1 VFITELEINN
11 FKSFS
16 GITKIP
22 FFEGFAVISG
32 PNGSGKSN
40 IIDSILFVLA
50 LAGSSSLRAEK
61 LTDLINLNNNRNY
74 AEVSAAF
81 SDGTKIRRRIKRA
94 AHGYYSYYY
103 LNDRVTTQSEL
114 LDYLSRFGIK
124 PEGYNVVMQ
133 GDITRIMEM
142 SDNERRRI
150 IDEIAGVSEF
160 ENKKEQA
167 LQELEVVRERIERE
181 EIVLRELQ
189 SRLEELTAE
198 RERAVDYRT
207 LQDEIGRL
215 ERSRM
220 TAALRGKER
229 ELEALLQVMEEKNRE
244 LEKVQAQ
251 RAKREQELLSRQEIL
266 AGIEAQINEKS
277 GPEYMGLV
285 ASLEEKK
292 GIIKAARQGIE
303 RSKKEKEENGE
314 TLNRIYMDLKRAEER
329 VRECTEQVRT
339 LSIDRA
345 NLSMEIAGRKAEIER
360 IEGEIS
366 RHGKE
371 VEGAKEEIL
380 SLMKEIDER
389 KEARTSLL
397 RDQDILIERSRLRT
411 SEIERLETLIQRN
424 AEEKEEKSRTCS
436 DCRGLVRETEARKDA
451 LDREL
456 AALESRLFASRSAL
470 ERAREEVKNRQA
482 ELARLEAQQQARGEG
497 ESRALEAV
505 SGMDGVHGTIAALGK
520 APKDYATALNV
531 AAGGRLGYVV
541 VDNDIIAAQAITYLK
556 ENRLG
561 RLTFLPLSRLR
572 PPTFPPL
579 REKGIVDYAVNLLEY
594 DPRFDSAFRVVFGTT
609 VIVETLDQA
618 RNLMGKYRMATLEG
632 ELLEKSGVMT
642 GGYLKKSRGF
652 GIAAGEDIARVRQ
665 ILADAETE
673 VADQEEI
680 IRALTAE
687 VDKKRE
693 NRSAII
699 DEMTRNRAM
708 AEEAEKR
715 VQALEE
721 EGGTLQANLS
731 TLQAEVQGGADQ
743 LADLESRMG
752 AVNDE
757 LARLNGTLEEK
768 KRALD
773 DSRIPALMERVE
785 KQKQEFGEEERRL
798 RNKESDITDAQR
810 ERQYFTKR
818 VEELGEDRTRVQEKN
833 ASLDT
838 EVASLEEQISQAT
851 SDIKDLEGRLKE
863 FSSDLEKLRAER
875 DQALD
880 SVRAGERSI
889 GDAESGMERVR
900 LQITALQDRENGL
913 RGEIESLRGSAGE
926 SEETEL
932 TIEQIESRLKEAQES
947 LLAMGAVNML
957 AIEEYERVKGR
968 VDERTEKKETLSRE
982 RTTLIERIEKFE
994 EMKYNAF
1001 MTAFREIDTN
1011 FREIFARLTSGNGHL
1026 VLLNEEDPFK
1036 GGLTFAVQPQEKKV
1050 HLLSALSGGEKSI
1063 VTLSF
1068 IFAIQ
1073 KYMPA
1078 PFYAMDEIDMFLDG
1092 SNVERIAAMI
1102 KELSGNA
1109 QSIIV
1114 SLRKPMIEKAD
1125 RILGVTLR
1133 PDKSTLVTGV
1143 KANG

>member
-61 LTDLINLNNNRNY
+61 LTDLINLNSNRNY
-74 AEVSAAF
+74 AEVSAIF

-103 LNDRVTTQSEL
+103 LNDRVTTQTEL

-160 ENKKEQA
+160 ECKKEQA

-198 RERAVDYRT
+198 RERAVDYRE
-207 LQDEIGRL
+207 LQEEIGRL

-220 TAALRGKER
+220 NAALKGKER

-244 LEKVQAQ
+244 LETIQGQ
-251 RAKREQELLSRQEIL
+251 RTEREKELLAKQEIL
-266 AGIEAQINEKS
+266 AGIESQINEKS
-277 GPEYMGLV
+277 GPEYMGLI

-292 GIIKAARQGIE
+292 SSIKSTQQAIE
-303 RSKKEKEENGE
+303 RLKKEKEENGE
-314 TLNRIYMDLKRAEER
+314 TLNRIYMDLKRAEQR
-329 VRECTEQVRT
+329 VRECTDLVRT

-360 IEGEIS
+360 LEKEIA
-366 RHGKE
+366 RHGQE

-380 SLMKEIDER
+380 SLMKEVDVH
-389 KEARTSLL
+389 KETRASLL

-411 SEIERLETLIQRN
+411 SEIERLESLIQRN
-424 AEEKEEKSRTCS
+424 AEEKEEKSRICGE
-436 DCRGLVRETEARKDA
+436 CRGLIQQTESQKEA

-456 AALESRLFASRSAL
+456 AGLESRLFGSRSTL
-470 ERAREEVKNRQA
+470 ERAREEVKTRQA

-520 APKDYATALNV
+520 APRDFATALNV

-541 VDNDIIAAQAITYLK
+541 VDNDTIAAQAISYLK

-572 PPTFPPL
+572 PPSFPSL
-579 REKGIVDYAVNLLEY
+579 REKGVIDYAVNLLEY
-594 DPRFDSAFRVVFGTT
+594 DPRFDSAFQVVFGTT
-609 VIVETLDQA
+609 VIVETLDRA
-618 RNLMGKYRMATLEG
+618 RSLLGKYRMATLEG

-665 ILADAETE
+665 ILLEAEKE
-673 VADQEEI
+673 VTDHEEV
-680 IRALTAE
+680 IRSLTAE

-693 NRSAII
+693 NRSGII
-699 DEMTRNRAM
+699 DEMTRNRAH

-715 VQALEE
+715 VLALEQ
-721 EGGTLQANLS
+721 EGNSLQETLS
-731 TLQAEVQGGADQ
+731 GIRSEVQGGADQ
-743 LADLESRMG
+743 HAALESRMEE
-752 AVNDE
+752 VNRE
-757 LARLNGTLEEK
+757 IGRLNEMLEEK
-768 KRALD
+768 KKQLD
-773 DSRIPALMERVE
+773 DSRIPALMEQAE

-810 ERQYFTKR
+810 ERQYFSKR
-818 VEELGEDRTRVQEKN
+818 VEELGEEKARVQEKN
-833 ASLDT
+833 LSIDT
-838 EVASLEEQISQAT
+838 EITTSETQITQAKT
-851 SDIKDLEGRLKE
+851 DIKDLEGRLKE
-863 FSSDLEKLRAER
+863 FSSDLEKLRADR
-875 DQALD
+875 DRALEC
-880 SVRAGERSI
+880 VRAGERSI
-889 GDAESGMERVR
+889 SDADGGMERVR
-900 LQITALQDRENGL
+900 LQLTALQDRENGL
-913 RGEIESLRGSAGE
+913 RGEIETLREAAGE

-932 TIEQIESRLKEAQES
+932 TIQQIETRLKEAQES

-982 RTTLIERIEKFE
+982 RTTLLERIEKFE

-1001 MTAFREIDTN
+1001 MTAFQAIDGN
-1011 FREIFARLTSGNGHL
+1011 FREIFARLTSGSGHL
-1026 VLLNEEDPFK
+1026 VLLNEEDPFR
-1036 GGLTFAVQPQEKKV
+1036 GGLTFAVQPQDKKV

-1133 PDKSTLVTGV
+1133 SDKSTLVTGV

>member
-61 LTDLINLNNNRNY
+61 LTDLINLNSNRNY
-74 AEVSAAF
+74 AEVSAIF

-94 AHGYYSYYY
+94 THGYYSYYY
-103 LNDRVTTQSEL
+103 LNDRVTTQTEL

-160 ENKKEQA
+160 ECKKEQA

-198 RERAVDYRT
+198 RERAVDYRE
-207 LQDEIGRL
+207 LQEEIGRL

-220 TAALRGKER
+220 NAALKGKER

-244 LEKVQAQ
+244 LETIQGQ
-251 RAKREQELLSRQEIL
+251 RTEREKELLAKQEIL
-266 AGIEAQINEKS
+266 AGIESQINEKS
-277 GPEYMGLV
+277 GPEYMGLI

-292 GIIKAARQGIE
+292 SSIKSTQQAIE
-303 RSKKEKEENGE
+303 RLKKEKEENGE
-314 TLNRIYMDLKRAEER
+314 TLNRIYMDLKRAEQR
-329 VRECTEQVRT
+329 VRECTDLVRT

-360 IEGEIS
+360 LEKEIA
-366 RHGKE
+366 RHGQE

-380 SLMKEIDER
+380 SLMKEVDVH
-389 KEARTSLL
+389 KETRASLL

-411 SEIERLETLIQRN
+411 SEIERLESLIQRN
-424 AEEKEEKSRTCS
+424 AEEKEEKSRICGE
-436 DCRGLVRETEARKDA
+436 CRGLIQQTESQKEA

-456 AALESRLFASRSAL
+456 AGLESRLFGSRSTL
-470 ERAREEVKNRQA
+470 ERAREEVKTRQA

-520 APKDYATALNV
+520 APRDFATALNV

-541 VDNDIIAAQAITYLK
+541 VDNDTIAAQAISYLK

-572 PPTFPPL
+572 PPSFPSL
-579 REKGIVDYAVNLLEY
+579 REKGVIDYAVNLLEY
-594 DPRFDSAFRVVFGTT
+594 DPRFDSAFQVVFGTT
-609 VIVETLDQA
+609 VIVETLDRA
-618 RNLMGKYRMATLEG
+618 RSLLGKYRMATLEG

-665 ILADAETE
+665 ILLEAEKE
-673 VADQEEI
+673 VTDHEEV
-680 IRALTAE
+680 IRSLTAE

-693 NRSAII
+693 NRSGII
-699 DEMTRNRAM
+699 DIMTRNRAH

-715 VQALEE
+715 VLALEQ
-721 EGGTLQANLS
+721 EGNSLQENLS
-731 TLQAEVQGGADQ
+731 ALRSEVQGGADQ
-743 LADLESRMG
+743 HAALESRMEE
-752 AVNDE
+752 VNRE
-757 LARLNGTLEEK
+757 IGRLNEMLEEK
-768 KRALD
+768 KKQLD
-773 DSRIPALMERVE
+773 DSRIPALMEQAE

-810 ERQYFTKR
+810 ERQYFSKR
-818 VEELGEDRTRVQEKN
+818 VEELGEEKTRVLEKN
-833 ASLDT
+833 LSIDT
-838 EVASLEEQISQAT
+838 EITTSETQITQAKT
-851 SDIKDLEGRLKE
+851 DIKDLEGRLKE
-863 FSSDLEKLRAER
+863 FSSDLEKLRADR
-875 DQALD
+875 DRALEC
-880 SVRAGERSI
+880 VRAGERSI
-889 GDAESGMERVR
+889 SDADGGMERVR
-900 LQITALQDRENGL
+900 LQLTALQDRENGL
-913 RGEIESLRGSAGE
+913 RGEIETLREAAGE

-932 TIEQIESRLKEAQES
+932 TIQQIETRLKEAQES

-982 RTTLIERIEKFE
+982 RTTLLERIEKFE

-1001 MTAFREIDTN
+1001 MTAFQAIDGN
-1011 FREIFARLTSGNGHL
+1011 FREIFARLTSGSGHL
-1026 VLLNEEDPFK
+1026 VLLNEEDPFR
-1036 GGLTFAVQPQEKKV
+1036 GGLTFAVQPQDKKV

-1133 PDKSTLVTGV
+1133 SDKSTLVTGV

>member
-1 VFITELEINN
+1 MFITELEINN

-61 LTDLINLNNNRNY
+61 LTDLINLNSNRNY

-81 SDGTKIRRRIKRA
+81 SDGTRIRRRIKRA
-94 AHGYYSYYY
+94 SHGYYSYYY

-114 LDYLSRFGIK
+114 LDHLSRFGIK

-160 ENKKEQA
+160 ESKKEQA

-198 RERAVDYRT
+198 RERAVEYRQ

-220 TAALRGKER
+220 NAALHGKER

-244 LEKVQAQ
+244 LEHIETQAAERQ
-251 RAKREQELLSRQEIL
+251 KELLHRQELLTE
-266 AGIEAQINEKS
+266 IEAQINEKS

-285 ASLEEKK
+285 ARLEEKK
-292 GIIKAARQGIE
+292 SNIKAAQAAIE
-303 RSKKEKEENGE
+303 RARKEKDENNE
-314 TLNRIYMDLKRAEER
+314 TLNRIYMDLKRAEQR
-329 VRECTEQVRT
+329 VKECTELVRT

-360 IEGEIS
+360 MEGEIA

-380 SLMKEIDER
+380 ALMKEVETQ
-389 KEARTSLL
+389 KEARAALL

-411 SEIERLETLIQRN
+411 SEIERLESLIQRN
-424 AEEKEEKSRTCS
+424 AEEKEEKSRTCEE
-436 DCRGLVRETEARKDA
+436 GKAIVQETGSRKDV

-456 AALESRLFASRSAL
+456 ASLESRLFASRSTL
-470 ERAREEVKNRQA
+470 ERAREEVKTRQA

-497 ESRALEAV
+497 ESRALEAIT
-505 SGMDGVHGTIAALGK
+505 GMEGVQGTIAALGK
-520 APKDYATALNV
+520 APKEYATALNV

-541 VDNDIIAAQAITYLK
+541 VDNDTIAAQAISYLK
-556 ENRLG
+556 ENKLG
-561 RLTFLPLSRLR
+561 RLTFLPLSKLR
-572 PPTFPPL
+572 PPTYPSVK
-579 REKGIVDYAVNLLEY
+579 EKGVIDYAVHLLEY
-594 DPRFDSAFRVVFGTT
+594 NPRFDSAFRVVFGTT

-618 RNLMGKYRMATLEG
+618 RKMMGKYRMATLEG

-665 ILADAETE
+665 ILADSEKE
-673 VADQEEI
+673 VADHEGI
-680 IRALTAE
+680 IRGLTAE

-699 DEMTRNRAM
+699 DELTRHRAV

-715 VQALEE
+715 ILALDEE
-721 EGGTLQANLS
+721 RKALQESLS
-731 TLQAEVQGGADQ
+731 GLQSELQGGSDQ
-743 LADLESRMG
+743 LASLESRTER
-752 AVNDE
+752 VNSE
-757 LARLNGTLEEK
+757 LGRLNGVIEEK
-768 KRALD
+768 KKQLD
-773 DSRIPALMERVE
+773 DVHIAALMEQVE
-785 KQKQEFGEEERRL
+785 KQRQAFGEEERRL
-798 RNKESDITDAQR
+798 RNKESDMTDAQR

-818 VEELGEDRTRVQEKN
+818 VEELGEERTRVQDKN
-833 ASLDT
+833 TSLDG
-838 EVASLEEQISQAT
+838 EVSASENQSVQAKGE
-851 SDIKDLEGRLKE
+851 IKELEGRLKE
-863 FSSDLEKLRAER
+863 FSSDLEKLRADR
-875 DQALD
+875 DRALE

-900 LQITALQDRENGL
+900 LQISALHDRENGL
-913 RGEIESLRGSAGE
+913 RGEIETLREAAGGA
-926 SEETEL
+926 EETEL
-932 TIEQIESRLKEAQES
+932 TIQQIENRLKEAQES

-982 RTTLIERIEKFE
+982 RTTLLERIEKFE

-1001 MTAFREIDTN
+1001 MTAFQAIDSN

-1092 SNVERIAAMI
+1092 SNVERIAGMI